1 VNRIVKTVLS
11 AAALALLTSAGT
23 SAIAGDFKPVLI
35 YDLGGKFDKSFNEAA
50 YTGAERFREET
61 GIAYRDFEPT
71 NEAQMEQALKRF
83 ARKNHDLVLAIGI
96 AYQTPLEKVAP
107 EYPNVRFT
115 AIDVQLDLP
124 NVQAVSFRE
133 NEGSYLVGMFAALH
147 SKTGKIGFIGGMDIP
162 LIRKF
167 GAGYA
172 QGAQSIN
179 PDIVIYENMVGA
191 TPSAWNDPIRGG
203 ELARSQF
210 AKGSDVIYSAAG
222 PTGLG
227 IIQAAKETGNFAIG
241 VDSNQNHLAPGT
253 VLTSMVKRVDV
264 VVYENMTSAN
274 DGTWVSGSSIRGLKE
289 DGVDYSLDEHNGPL
303 ISDEMKAQVDTAK
316 EKIISGEIV
325 VAE

>member
-1 VNRIVKTVLS
+1 MRKSIF
-11 AAALALLTSAGT
+11 AALAIALGLSGAGQAYAN
-23 SAIAGDFKPVLI
+23 SQPVLI

-50 YTGAERFREET
+50 YTGAKRYQDET
-61 GIAYRDFEPT
+61 GIEYRDFEPT

-83 ARKNHDLVLAIGI
+83 ARKKHKLILAVGI

-107 EYPNVRFT
+107 EYPGVNFT
-115 AIDVQLDLP
+115 AIDVSLELP

-133 NEGSYLVGMFAALH
+133 NEGSYLVGMIAAMH
-147 SKTGKIGFIGGMDIP
+147 SKSNSIGFIGGMDIP

-172 QGAQSIN
+172 QGAKSIN
-179 PDIVIYENMVGA
+179 ADITILENMVGA

-210 AKGSDVIYSAAG
+210 ARGVDVIYSAAG

-227 IIQAAKETGNFAIG
+227 VIQAAKETENFAIG

-264 VVYENMTSAN
+264 VVYENMKSSH
-274 DGTWVSGSSIRGLKE
+274 DGTWVAGSSVRGLAE
-289 DGVDYSLDEHNGPL
+289 GGVDYAIDEHNAAL
-303 ISDEMKAQVDTAK
+303 LTEEIRTKVEVAKAMIV
-316 EKIISGEIV
+316 SGEIV